1 MNYYHTTAIEN
12 KESIIENGI
21 NAMVTDKIT
30 LSDDQIQAEGV
41 FLFTDSDSAYD
52 FGVDCV
58 GGEFVIF
65 EVTIDDDVVIDP
77 EYDGEA
83 VFVERAI
90 KSSEIEVFN
99 VVD

>member
-12 KESIIENGI
+12 KESVNENGI
-21 NAMVTDKIT
+21 SAMVTDKIT

-52 FGVDCV
+52 FGVDCC
-58 GGEFVIF
+58 GGEFVTF
-65 EVTIDDDVVIDP
+65 EININDDVIIDP

-83 VFVERAI
+83 VFVEREI
-90 KSSEIEVFN
+90 KADEIKVFN
-99 VVD
+99 IVD